1 MAGATEGGA
10 ETFFGRLAIGLQNAG
25 IDQHV
30 VLRPSVEREAML
42 QGAGVAVSTVPFGG
56 LLDFSTRRAIR
67 KRIADSAPDIVLSWM
82 NRATSFCPAR
92 WAGQTFI
99 HVGSPRGYY
108 APKYYRACDHLVV
121 TTDDLARF
129 YLDSG
134 WPADRVDAIPNFVPD
149 RRADPVARDRYDT
162 PEDAPLLLA
171 LGRLHENKAF
181 DIAIEALS
189 RLPDCYLWLGGAGPL
204 ESDLKAQAEATGVAD
219 RVRFL
224 GWVQDTAPLFAA
236 ADIFVCSSRHEP
248 FGNIVIE
255 AWLSGTP
262 MVAADSEGPG
272 SLIADEE
279 DGLLVPVDD
288 PAALASAIRALVE
301 DKDMSVRLAAAGRQR
316 YEEGFTEEKIVP
328 RYVELFERLSS

>member
-1 MAGATEGGA
+1 
-10 ETFFGRLAIGLQNAG
+10 
-25 IDQHV
+25 
-30 VLRPSVEREAML
+30 
-42 QGAGVAVSTVPFGG
+42 
-56 LLDFSTRRAIR
+56 
-67 KRIADSAPDIVLSWM
+67 
-82 NRATSFCPAR
+82 
-92 WAGQTFI
+92 
-99 HVGSPRGYY
+99 
-108 APKYYRACDHLVV
+108 
-121 TTDDLARF
+121 
-129 YLDSG
+129 
-134 WPADRVDAIPNFVPD
+134 
-149 RRADPVARDRYDT
+149 
-162 PEDAPLLLA
+162 
-171 LGRLHENKAF
+171 
-181 DIAIEALS
+181 
-189 RLPDCYLWLGGAGPL
+189 LPDCYLWLGGAGPL